1 MTSAL
6 LQGPYGFKPL
16 RHAFGGLVRPNAFG
30 FYSIAS
36 AYGTNLFSGDLV
48 ATTGACQSIAGV
60 TAKNIALA
68 AVGTAKARGVFMGCE
83 FVDSVGNVRFEKAYT
98 QIAPLANTL
107 IKAFVY
113 DDPFIVYKAQA
124 TTGFASG
131 NVSAF
136 FKQNTG
142 TAGSTLTGM
151 SGQAVDTSTHNATS
165 TNLNLFVLGLT
176 EIPGN
181 DFGGF
186 AEVEVMISAHELN
199 PFTATGS

>member
-16 RHAFGGLVRPNAFG
+16 RHLTGGLIRPNTAG
-30 FYSIAS
+30 IYSIAS
-36 AYGTNLFSGDLV
+36 GYGTNIFAGDLV
-48 ATTGACQSIAGV
+48 NTTGAAQSVAGI
-60 TAKNIALA
+60 TSKNISLA

-98 QIAPLANTL
+98 QIAGLANTL

-113 DDPFIVYKAQA
+113 DDPFIVFKAQA
-124 TTGFASG
+124 TTGLA
-131 NVSAF
+131 NTATSAF
-136 FKQNTG
+136 FKQSTA

-151 SGQAVDTSTHNATS
+151 SGQAVDASTHSNSA
-165 TNLNLFVLGLT
+165 TNLNLFVIGLT

-199 PFTATGS
+199 PYTATGT